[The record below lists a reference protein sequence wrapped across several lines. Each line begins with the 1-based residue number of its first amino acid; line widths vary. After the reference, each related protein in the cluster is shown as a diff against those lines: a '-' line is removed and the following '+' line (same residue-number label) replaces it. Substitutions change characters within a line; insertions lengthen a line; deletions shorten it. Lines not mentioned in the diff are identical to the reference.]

1 MVKLLLAPIWFHLPL
16 FDPKIPFLSKFRISY
31 LHLPLFTYIWPYL
44 DFITPISSCLPL
56 IALILPYVPYS
67 PNICILLLRKV
78 FMEILHFKEFG
89 DAESVDTN
97 AVCVFI

>member
-1 MVKLLLAPIWFHLPL
+1 MFAPIWFHLPL
-16 FDPKIPFLSKFRISY
+16 FDPKIPYSSIFRIAY

-44 DFITPISSCLPL
+44 DFITPIWSYLPL

-67 PNICILLLRKV
+67 PNICILLLRKLV
-78 FMEILHFKEFG
+78 MEILHIKEFG

-97 AVCVFI
+97 AVSVFI